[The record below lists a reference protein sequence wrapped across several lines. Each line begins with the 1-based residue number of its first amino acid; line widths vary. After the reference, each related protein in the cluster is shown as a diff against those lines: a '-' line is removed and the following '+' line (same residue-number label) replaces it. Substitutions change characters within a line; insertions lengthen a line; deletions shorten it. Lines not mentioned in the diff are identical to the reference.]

1 MILASVPTCQWI
13 TRMHTCATMG
23 LRLVLPNRHTLVITD
38 KENPAYPERCYPSDE
53 GGPIMKVQRT
63 AQAR

>member
-1 MILASVPTCQWI
+1 
-13 TRMHTCATMG
+13 MHTCATMG